1 MLTLPPLS
9 IRTQLSARVT
19 WNMELAILRN
29 QELKK
34 CRPGQLKKKQRVLMP
49 FYFRIIILKTMM
61 PAFKRSQKLTAL
73 VSLVSVQTGN
83 ISPVISSRTDILFLK
98 YN

>member
-1 MLTLPPLS
+1 
-9 IRTQLSARVT
+9 
-19 WNMELAILRN
+19 
-29 QELKK
+29 
-34 CRPGQLKKKQRVLMP
+34 
-49 FYFRIIILKTMM
+49 MM